1 MASQLSPERNKIVPS
16 NIKKNKTLNTVT
28 LSSRPIFFADL
39 LKVFWNELSFF
50 FRTYRKSSPRA
61 EIPFLQMERRDQKLL
76 FCQESRN
83 CPIQLQIKT
92 SNKESLNKLL
102 RIRFLKN
109 NICYPSIGNDSVD
122 YYDWRNDSGFDAWLW
137 CSLNTATNV
146 LRHTAWNQY
155 RVSKSENC
163 RRKISLP
170 DSRVKII
177 RKVQTNGKN

>member
-83 CPIQLQIKT
+83 CPIQ
-92 SNKESLNKLL
+92 
-102 RIRFLKN
+102 
-109 NICYPSIGNDSVD
+109 PSIGNDSVD